1 LGAKLLGERNRRFF
15 GFLFLGGKLFGERK
29 PEVVL
34 IVFKSVGRK
43 EPGVLEKI
51 R

>member
-1 LGAKLLGERNRRFF
+1 LEKGT
-15 GFLFLGGKLFGERK
+15 GGSLIIFKMFGERK